1 MGHLPHVLKA
11 VLIGRFL
18 GFVLGVGTMSIL
30 FIVLDKR

>member
-18 GFVLGVGTMSIL
+18 GLILGTGTVSML
-30 FIVLDKR
+30 FIILDKR